1 MMSHDESSLST
12 SHQPTSEK
20 MIPPS
25 LQTLKSLAPL
35 AMAVGDFIAYWGFRA
50 IHGQIW
56 ALMWLSKKPL
66 NGIECA
72 KSLGV
77 SKALISNAFVELQAE
92 GLIMPMESE
101 NARTKRF
108 TVCPDVFSVIQGVL
122 RRRELALLSRA
133 DGEVRYLDRQLA
145 TDKELSDSLNFE
157 RLESLK
163 QMVAAGNQALMLLA
177 GTPNLADVVT
187 MFSAREGAESGTAKN
202 HFISQ

>member
-1 MMSHDESSLST
+1 MMSHDDSSLVEGV
-12 SHQPTSEK
+12 QAAREK
-20 MIPPS
+20 LTPPS
-25 LQTLKSLAPL
+25 MQMLKALAPL

-108 TVCPDVFSVIQGVL
+108 TVCPDVYSVIQGVL

-145 TDKELSDSLNFE
+145 TNKELSEALNPE

-163 QMVAAGNQALMLLA
+163 HMVSAGNQVLMMLA
-177 GTPNLADVVT
+177 GAPNLVDVVT
-187 MFSAREGAESGTAKN
+187 MFSGQGGADATSKT
-202 HFISQ
+202 HLV